1 MKKPVKARARSSV
14 ASDPS
19 KEVEARLQAII
30 DNIVDGIITID
41 EFGTVES
48 FNPAAEKIF
57 GCQADDVIGNNV
69 KTLMPQPYTGEHDGY
84 LRNYMRTGDAKI
96 IGIGR
101 EVSGRRKDGTLF
113 PVDLAVTEM
122 TVGKV
127 RKFVGIIR
135 DITDRKQSENL
146 ITQQSQALM
155 DMSTPALKIWD
166 NVLLLP
172 LIGVIDTNR
181 VCAADHR
188 RSARGRGGERGTGG
202 HHRCDRRANH
212 RYHGRPALAEDHQL
226 GGHVGGQGDRDRHQ
240 PRDRANSGQAAGR
253 FRQHPYLRHASDG
266 RGGGLRFRW
275 QAGCC
280 RVGSS
285 MKIPVLKLKNVLL
298 TSIQVEMTDVDALE
312 FQDDVLHKIKQTE
325 AQGIVI
331 DITALEVV
339 DSYLA
344 RILNDTANMARLL
357 GAESGSAACSQRYP

>member
-181 VCAADHR
+181 AQQIIEGLLEAVVANEARVAIIDVTGVPIIDTTVAQLLLKTISSAA
-188 RSARGRGGERGTGG
+188 
-202 HHRCDRRANH
+202 
-212 RYHGRPALAEDHQL
+212 
-226 GGHVGGQGDRDRHQ
+226 
-240 PRDRANSGQAAGR
+240 
-253 FRQHPYLRHASDG
+253 
-266 RGGGLRFRW
+266 
-275 QAGCC
+275 
-280 RVGSS
+280 
-285 MKIPVLKLKNVLL
+285 M
-298 TSIQVEMTDVDALE
+298 
-312 FQDDVLHKIKQTE
+312 
-325 AQGIVI
+325 
-331 DITALEVV
+331 
-339 DSYLA
+339 
-344 RILNDTANMARLL
+344 L
-357 GAESGSAACSQRYP
+357 GAKVIVTGISPEIAQTLVRLRVDFANIHTCGTLRTGVAEAFDFVGKQVVAGLDPR